1 MGNLQL
7 DGRGVRTAC
16 PACGRTNR
24 LVYASL
30 DRDVRCGQC
39 GTALPSPGAPV
50 EVPSEEA
57 FDAVLQTTPLPVVI
71 DFWAPWCAPCRAVA
85 PELEKVAQH
94 QAGRWLILKVN
105 TEALGELGQRF
116 RIQSIPT
123 MAVFSAGR
131 ELARVSGARPADAI
145 EGFVRDALGGVH

>member
-7 DGRGVRTAC
+7 DPRGVRTAC

-30 DRDVRCGQC
+30 DREVRCGQC
-39 GTALPSPGAPV
+39 GTPLPSPGTPV
-50 EVPSEEA
+50 EVPSEET

-71 DFWAPWCAPCRAVA
+71 DFWAPWCGPCRAVA
-85 PELEKVAQH
+85 PELEKVAQR
-94 QAGRWLILKVN
+94 QAGRWLVLKVN

-131 ELARVSGARPADAI
+131 ELTRASGARPADAI
-145 EGFVRDALGGVH
+145 EAFVRDALGGVH